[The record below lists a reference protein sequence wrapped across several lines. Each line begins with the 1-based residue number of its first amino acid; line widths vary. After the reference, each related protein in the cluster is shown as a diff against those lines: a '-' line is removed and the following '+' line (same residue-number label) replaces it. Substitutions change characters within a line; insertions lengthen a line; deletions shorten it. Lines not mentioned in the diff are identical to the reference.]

1 MLGRISHDEQLTTV
15 GHLEELRRR
24 LLLSALVVVAA
35 FGVCFWQNHRLLH
48 LINAPLAHQTQQ
60 QVRDG
65 HGPLG
70 ATHTVAQSA
79 RDVAV
84 QLHQVVGLLGTQAR
98 QAPVRAALHR
108 VQANLATDVAR
119 LSAPPQG
126 DRPVTLGIGEPF
138 TTTVTV
144 SLVFALIISLPLL
157 LMQAYGFMIPALEPE
172 QQRSV
177 KPVTFAVPG
186 LFIAGV
192 AFGYFVVLPAA
203 VRFFQNFN
211 SDQFNVL
218 VQASQ
223 YYKFAATT
231 MLAMGLLFQ
240 VPIAIIAVTRAGVVT
255 PRQLRRNRR
264 YAVAACA
271 ALAAFLPGDAITM
284 LLETLP
290 LYLLFE
296 LGVLLADVADRRNGH
311 CSPGRGLGAVTG
323 PAGPLFPGGAP
334 PRDRFVRVERQ
345 QPHRRRDGGVAR
357 HAKVD
362 NRCLARR
369 ACRLV
374 HVCHAQLATHGQAR
388 GRLRGFAR
396 LAAHVRPRPLSSLG
410 S

>member
-1 MLGRISHDEQLTTV
+1 MLRPVSHNEQLTTV

-24 LLLSALVVVAA
+24 LLLSLAVVVAA
-35 FGVCFWQNHRLLH
+35 FGLCFWQNHRLLH
-48 LINAPLAHQTQQ
+48 LIDAPLAHQTQQ

-70 ATHTVAQSA
+70 ATYTVAQSA

-84 QLHQVVGLLGTQAR
+84 QLHQVVGLLGTQAQ
-98 QAPVRAALHR
+98 QAPVRTALNN
-108 VQANLATDVAR
+108 VQANLRDDVAR
-119 LSAPPQG
+119 LSVPPQG

-144 SLVFALIISLPLL
+144 SLVFALIVSLPFL
-157 LMQAYGFMIPALEPE
+157 LMQAHAFLVPALEPE
-172 QQRSV
+172 QQKRV
-177 KPVTFAVPG
+177 KPLTFAVPG
-186 LFIAGV
+186 LFISGV
-192 AFGYFVVLPAA
+192 AFGYFIVVPAA

-211 SDQFNVL
+211 SEQFNVL

-240 VPIAIIAVTRAGVVT
+240 VPLAIIAVTRAGLIT
-255 PRQLRRNRR
+255 PRRLRRNRR

-296 LGVLLADVADRRNGH
+296 LGVLLADIADRRA
-311 CSPGRGLGAVTG
+311 RKRALQTGAV
-323 PAGPLFPGGAP
+323 AW
-334 PRDRFVRVERQ
+334 EQ
-345 QPHRRRDGGVAR
+345 
-357 HAKVD
+357 
-362 NRCLARR
+362 
-369 ACRLV
+369 
-374 HVCHAQLATHGQAR
+374 
-388 GRLRGFAR
+388 
-396 LAAHVRPRPLSSLG
+396 
-410 S
+410 